1 MTETQEQFGLCRRA
15 LFVGAGGVGAAA
27 LLAACG
33 GSDPATPAPETQATT
48 PPAQGGATSAAS
60 AVLAK
65 ASEVPVGGG
74 KLVGNVLL
82 VQPQAGVIKGFNARC
97 PHMGT
102 TVDEPKG
109 GVITCP
115 NHGSQF
121 KAEDGSLVKGP
132 ATKGLSPILL
142 KITGDD
148 IARE

>member
-33 GSDPATPAPETQATT
+33 GSDPATPKAEGTT
-48 PPAQGGATSAAS
+48 APAQGGATSAAS
-60 AVLAK
+60 GVLAK
-65 ASEVPVGGG
+65 ASEIPVGGG
-74 KLVGNVLL
+74 KVVSGVLL
-82 VQPQAGVIKGFNARC
+82 VQPQAGVIKGFSARC
-97 PHMGT
+97 PHQGT
-102 TVDEPKG
+102 TVEAPEN

-115 NHGSQF
+115 GHGSQF

-132 ATKGLSPILL
+132 ATKGLNPVLL